1 MTAATLAKQAITT
14 GYDLARVREDFPILK
29 ELIHGKPLVYL
40 DNAATSQKPWS
51 VINAERDYYTHLNA
65 NIHRGVHDLSQRA
78 TDAFE
83 GARGKARQFINARKN
98 EEVIFV
104 RGTTEA
110 INLVA
115 FSYGRSKL
123 KAGDEVIVSEME
135 HHSNIVP
142 WQMVCDATGAVLRV
156 IPISDA
162 GELDMDA
169 YAKLL
174 NERTKIVAITHVANA
189 LGSITPLKKITQ
201 MAHAV
206 GAIVLVDGAQAAPH
220 LKIDVQD
227 LDADF
232 YALSGHKIYGPT
244 GVGILYGKEALLD
257 AMPPYQGGGDM
268 IRTVS
273 FKKTTYN
280 TLPYKFEAGTPF
292 ISGGIGLGAAID
304 YVNDLGL
311 AAIAAHEHELLLN
324 ATEQAAS
331 IPGLKIIGTARE
343 KASVFSFTLGRIHPH
358 DIGTILDHEGIAIR
372 TGHHCAMPVME
383 RLGIPATARAS
394 FALYN
399 THAEVDA
406 LFDGIRKVQKVF
418 A

>member
-1 MTAATLAKQAITT
+1 MTAATLTKQAIAT

-98 EEVIFV
+98 EEIIFV

-115 FSYGRSKL
+115 TSYGRSKL

-142 WQMVCDATGAVLRV
+142 WQMVCDATDAVLRV

-201 MAHAV
+201 VAHAV

-273 FKKTTYN
+273 LDRK
-280 TLPYKFEAGTPF
+280 
-292 ISGGIGLGAAID
+292 
-304 YVNDLGL
+304 
-311 AAIAAHEHELLLN
+311 
-324 ATEQAAS
+324 
-331 IPGLKIIGTARE
+331 
-343 KASVFSFTLGRIHPH
+343 SV
-358 DIGTILDHEGIAIR
+358 
-372 TGHHCAMPVME
+372 V
-383 RLGIPATARAS
+383 
-394 FALYN
+394 
-399 THAEVDA
+399 
-406 LFDGIRKVQKVF
+406 
-418 A
+418 

>member
-1 MTAATLAKQAITT
+1 MTAATLTKQAIAT

-98 EEVIFV
+98 EEIIFV

-115 FSYGRSKL
+115 TSYGRSKL
-123 KAGDEVIVSEME
+123 KAGDEIVVSEME

-142 WQMVCDATGAVLRV
+142 WQMACEATGAVLRV
-156 IPISDA
+156 IPISDS

-189 LGSITPLKKITQ
+189 LGSITPVKKIIA
-201 MAHAV
+201 MAHTV

-220 LKIDVQD
+220 IRIDVQD
-227 LDADF
+227 MDVDF

-244 GVGILYGKEALLD
+244 GIGILYGKEALLE

-280 TLPYKFEAGTPF
+280 ALPYKFEAGTPF
-292 ISGGIGLGAAID
+292 IAGGIGFGAAID
-304 YVNDLGL
+304 YINDLGL
-311 AAIAAHEHELLLN
+311 DAIAAHEHELLLN
-324 ATEQAAS
+324 ATEQAKT
-331 IPGLKIIGTARE
+331 IPGLKIIGTARD
-343 KASVFSFTLGRIHPH
+343 KASVFSFTLAGIHPH

-394 FALYN
+394 FGLYN
-399 THAEVDA
+399 THGEVDA
-406 LFDGIRKVQKVF
+406 LFTGIRKVQKVF

>member
-1 MTAATLAKQAITT
+1 MTAATLTKQQAAT
-14 GYDLARVREDFPILK
+14 GYDLVRVREDFPILK

-83 GARGKARQFINARKN
+83 GARNKARQFINARKN

-104 RGTTEA
+104 RGATEA

-115 FSYGRSKL
+115 TSYGRSKL
-123 KAGDEVIVSEME
+123 KAGDEIIVSEME

-142 WQMVCDATGAVLRV
+142 WQMACEATGAVLRV
-156 IPISDA
+156 IPISDS

-189 LGSITPLKKITQ
+189 LGSITPLKKITA
-201 MAHAV
+201 MAHAA

-220 LKIDVQD
+220 VKIDVQD

-244 GVGILYGKEALLD
+244 GIGILYGKEALLE

-292 ISGGIGLGAAID
+292 IAGGIGLGAAID
-304 YVNDLGL
+304 YLNELGL
-311 AAIAAHEHELLLN
+311 DAIAVHEHDLLLYT
-324 ATEQAAS
+324 TEQAKS
-331 IPGLKIIGTARE
+331 IPGLKIIGTARD
-343 KASVFSFTLGRIHPH
+343 KASVFSFTLAGVHPH

-394 FALYN
+394 FGLYN
-399 THAEVDA
+399 THGEVDA